1 MARCTSDRCRSQF
14 KELIGQRDC
23 SESAGQPCR
32 QGGRHQQQP
41 APPEVS
47 LAVMTTLR
55 AEVDVKK
62 KAIAQ
67 SLVNLP
73 QRERLFTHPLNDNQ
87 NMVTLVELQKWRT
100 VHARLAAE
108 EGRRVKTMEKDFI
121 RLALGRN
128 PERHENDNDKWMRS
142 SSSSDSCRMLP

>member
-14 KELIGQRDC
+14 EELIGQRDC

-32 QGGRHQQQP
+32 QGGRRQQQP

-87 NMVTLVELQKWRT
+87 NTVTLIELQKWRT
-100 VHARLAAE
+100 VQCSCQVGSRRRK
-108 EGRRVKTMEKDFI
+108 EGEDNGEGFHPFGSWRGSRRT
-121 RLALGRN
+121 
-128 PERHENDNDKWMRS
+128 
-142 SSSSDSCRMLP
+142 

>member
-14 KELIGQRDC
+14 EELIGQRDC
-23 SESAGQPCR
+23 SKSAGQPCR
-32 QGGRHQQQP
+32 QGGRRQQQP

-47 LAVMTTLR
+47 LAVMTTLK
-55 AEVDVKK
+55 AEVDVNK

-67 SLVNLP
+67 SLDNLP
-73 QRERLFTHPLNDNQ
+73 QRERLLTHPLNDNQ

-108 EGRRVKTMEKDFI
+108 EGRRV
-121 RLALGRN
+121 
-128 PERHENDNDKWMRS
+128 
-142 SSSSDSCRMLP
+142 

>member
-1 MARCTSDRCRSQF
+1 MQKSVRRVDRPEGLF
-14 KELIGQRDC
+14 K
-23 SESAGQPCR
+23 AGQPCR
-32 QGGRHQQQP
+32 QGGRRQQQP
-41 APPEVS
+41 APPDEVS

-55 AEVDVKK
+55 PEVDVKK

-73 QRERLFTHPLNDNQ
+73 QRERLSTHPLNDNQ
-87 NMVTLVELQKWRT
+87 NTVTLIELQKWRN

-108 EGRRVKTMEKDFI
+108 EGRRMKTMEKDFI
-121 RLALGRN
+121 RLALGRD
-128 PERHENDNDKWMRS
+128 PEGHENDNDKWMRS

>member
-1 MARCTSDRCRSQF
+1 MGALITSIVFPPMRSELTKLNKSTYPQSRILSPFLFVLSGKKMSIDHNPIQIFRYQTCDGKLHPDRCRSQF
-14 KELIGQRDC
+14 EELIGQRDC

-62 KAIAQ
+62 NAIAQ

-73 QRERLFTHPLNDNQ
+73 QRERLFTHPLNDN
-87 NMVTLVELQKWRT
+87 
-100 VHARLAAE
+100 
-108 EGRRVKTMEKDFI
+108 
-121 RLALGRN
+121 
-128 PERHENDNDKWMRS
+128 
-142 SSSSDSCRMLP
+142 